1 MEDTHDQTL
10 QTQPCHQ
17 FSLSEIQIATHRF
30 DEESVVGQG
39 GYGKVYKGSIKIGE
53 TYVLV
58 AMKRLHSNSNQGAME
73 FWAEVEMLSKLRH
86 CNLASLIGYCKDA
99 NEMILVYEYMP
110 KGTLEGCLRKG
121 ATPLSWL
128 LRLNI
133 CIGAARGLDYLH
145 TGTGTKQVVIHR
157 DVKTSNILL
166 DDNYAA
172 KIADFGLAKVGPT
185 NTSVTTGVK
194 GTFGYLDPTYFL
206 TKKLTSKSD
215 VYAFGVVLLEVLC
228 GRPAVDTTLKEEQW
242 GLAKWAQE
250 RITKGKLSKI
260 IDSRLRRRISS
271 KCLKEFANIA
281 VRCLHTDAN
290 KRPTMAEVVAKL
302 ELVLSLQKKVDP
314 SAAKGKLRM
323 KALSFLKADVPKLIN
338 SMTSYLAIS
347 KPVVLATSIVDAD
360 YESGGHMVHF
370 DGGFEL
376 SLIELLTASAK
387 ILNEKPYCR
396 TYVAYLSD
404 GSQVVVKR
412 ILTQL
417 SQNNFA
423 TAVSS
428 LGKIR
433 HMNVLDV
440 KAYYW
445 GRGETLCVFKFMIN
459 GSVASLLKSS
469 RNKRGSITP
478 FEWRRR
484 LNIIMGITRG
494 LLYLHT
500 QEKIIH
506 GDLKLSMI
514 LLDEDYNPMIAN
526 VGLSQLMPATRQRVQ
541 KNCAPEFSG
550 SVNATE
556 EVDIYSLGIIMLQL
570 LCRESAKRR
579 KRSVDLPT
587 WVTSVPKE
595 NWSAKVLDVKL
606 IQETCFNGNSLVK
619 IMELALQCVEYDPKA
634 RPTAND
640 VLRAL
645 EQIEV

>member
-1 MEDTHDQTL
+1 MEDTQDQTS
-10 QTQPCHQ
+10 QTQPCRQ

-30 DEESVVGQG
+30 DEESVIGQG

-58 AMKRLHSNSNQGAME
+58 AMKRLHSNSNQGALE

-110 KGTLEGCLRKG
+110 KGTLEDCLRKG
-121 ATPLSWL
+121 ATLSWL

-145 TGTGTKQVVIHR
+145 TGTGTKQAILGWR
-157 DVKTSNILL
+157 KWAPPILL
-166 DDNYAA
+166 
-172 KIADFGLAKVGPT
+172 LPQE
-185 NTSVTTGVK
+185 SK
-194 GTFGYLDPTYFL
+194 GH
-206 TKKLTSKSD
+206 S
-215 VYAFGVVLLEVLC
+215 EVLC

-271 KCLKEFANIA
+271 NCLKEFAKIA

-302 ELVLSLQKKVDP
+302 ELALSLQKKVDP
-314 SAAKGKLRM
+314 SAAKGRVRK
-323 KALSFLKADVPKLIN
+323 KALSFFKADVPKLIN
-338 SMTSYLAIS
+338 SITSYLAIR

-423 TAVSS
+423 TAVSA

-469 RNKRGSITP
+469 RIKHGSITP
-478 FEWRRR
+478 FEWPQRI
-484 LNIIMGITRG
+484 NIIMGITRG

-514 LLDEDYNPMIAN
+514 LLDEDYNPVIAN
-526 VGLSQLMPATRQRVQ
+526 VGLSQLMPATRKRVRN
-541 KNCAPEFSG
+541 NCAPEFSG
-550 SVNATE
+550 SVNATA

-570 LCRESAKRR
+570 LSRESAKRR
-579 KRSVDLPT
+579 KSSVDLPT
-587 WVTSVPKE
+587 WVRSVPKE
-595 NWSAKVLDVKL
+595 NWSAKVFDEKL
-606 IQETCFNGNSLVK
+606 IQETSFNGNSLVM
-619 IMELALQCVEYDPKA
+619 IMELALQCVEYDPKD

-640 VLRAL
+640 VIQAL
-645 EQIEV
+645 EQIQV